1 MKIGNGNWV
10 RPDLSPLCVQAGEM
24 IALFECIR
32 QTVRF
37 DKKKKIIS
45 VKIGLNSEIVK
56 YCNAVKLSAESVIKK
71 TLKLGPS
78 QGNSI
83 NVVINHSFT

>member
-10 RPDLSPLCVQAGEM
+10 WPDLSPLCVQAGEM
-24 IALFECIR
+24 IALFECIK
-32 QTVRF
+32 QTVKF
-37 DKKKKIIS
+37 DKKKIIS

-71 TLKLGPS
+71 L
-78 QGNSI
+78 
-83 NVVINHSFT
+83 